1 MKVSWSLTLQ
11 ADKFTQVC
19 QYTFSSDIWNS
30 PRNLAA
36 RLFEWYK
43 VEENKEKKIRKNNF
57 FL

>member
-36 RLFEWYK
+36 TLFEWYK
-43 VEENKEKKIRKNNF
+43 VEENKEKKNQEK
-57 FL
+57 